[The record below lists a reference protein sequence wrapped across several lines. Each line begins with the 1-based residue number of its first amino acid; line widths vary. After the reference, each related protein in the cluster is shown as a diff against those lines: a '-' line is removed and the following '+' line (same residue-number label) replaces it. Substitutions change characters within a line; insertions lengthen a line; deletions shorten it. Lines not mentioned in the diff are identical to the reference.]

1 MELKT
6 DFESGIKRQ
15 IFAGSPVNYMV
26 ITKKKKDIAQEMI
39 DEAWRKLKAGEDL
52 SIAETIWLYDSSE
65 EVETEEDVEN
75 TKEFMDWMG
84 A

>member
-6 DFESGIKRQ
+6 DFVSGLKRQ
-15 IFAGSPVNYMV
+15 AYAMSQVNYMV
-26 ITKKKKDIAQEMI
+26 VTKDYAKERI

-52 SIAETIWLYDSSE
+52 SIAETIWLYKSSE

>member
-1 MELKT
+1 
-6 DFESGIKRQ
+6 
-15 IFAGSPVNYMV
+15 MV